1 MKRTVLLLVAIALAA
16 AGAATVVSAAQ
27 RALAARR
34 ALVSELS
41 ATLGRARSLD
51 AAAQQVRAE
60 TGTARPAA
68 ELLTEAMSRARTGRE
83 KELLGQSLACVAD
96 GGCADAA
103 APIAR
108 AQEEDGKSVDAL
120 WAAVDEAE
128 AALRQVV
135 PLGFALAILGVVVA
149 AFAPRAAPPAPEPPA
164 EPESSAAPPVPSG
177 NTRAMEDMLRARLEA
192 LYQARNQLGENAR
205 FAAFGELAAALSH
218 GLKTPLAGVLASV
231 QLAQLKLGEA
241 SPAKA
246 ELEEIVR
253 LTEGLTEQV
262 QRFLRASGQVGPQR
276 QRVTCGEVLEPIGRA
291 YTAEAARRGV
301 TFSVSGG
308 TGAGAV
314 EVDPSLLD
322 MALRNLVENALA
334 AVKGG
339 QSVWLTCG
347 ESAPPA
353 RVGLDAAAPPE
364 GARYLEFV
372 VDDEGPGLPA
382 AARRAEPGV
391 TTRAQGSGLGL
402 AIARR
407 VAERHDGALVL
418 EDRPGGGTRIRL
430 VLPAAAGGAS

>member
-16 AGAATVVSAAQ
+16 AGAATVVNAAQ
-27 RALAARR
+27 HALAARR

-60 TGTARPAA
+60 TGAARPAA
-68 ELLTEAMSRARTGRE
+68 ELLTEGMARARTGRE
-83 KELLGQSLACVAD
+83 KELLGQSLACLAD

-103 APIAR
+103 EPIAR

-120 WAAVDEAE
+120 WTAVDEAE
-128 AALRQVV
+128 ADLRQVI
-135 PLGFALAILGVVVA
+135 PLGFVLAILGVVVA
-149 AFAPRAAPPAPEPPA
+149 AFAPRAAPPAPEEPPA
-164 EPESSAAPPVPSG
+164 EDAPPAPSPAAPTD
-177 NTRAMEDMLRARLEA
+177 TRPMEDMLRARLEA

-231 QLAQLKLGEA
+231 QLAQLKLGDS

-262 QRFLRASGQVGPQR
+262 QRFLRASGKVGPQR
-276 QRVTCGEVLEPIGRA
+276 QRVTCAEVLEPIAGA
-291 YTAEAARRGV
+291 YTAEAGRRGV

-308 TGAGAV
+308 GVGAV

-339 QSVWLTCG
+339 QSVWLSCG

-382 AARRAEPGV
+382 AARRTEPGV

-430 VLPAAAGGAS
+430 VLPAAAGGAP

>member
-108 AQEEDGKSVDAL
+108 AQAEDGKSVDAL
-120 WAAVDEAE
+120 WATVDEAE

-149 AFAPRAAPPAPEPPA
+149 AFAPRAAPPAA
-164 EPESSAAPPVPSG
+164 EPESSAAPPAPSG
-177 NTRAMEDMLRARLEA
+177 NTRALEDMLRARLEA

-347 ESAPPA
+347 ESAPPV

-430 VLPAAAGGAS
+430 VLPALGGAS